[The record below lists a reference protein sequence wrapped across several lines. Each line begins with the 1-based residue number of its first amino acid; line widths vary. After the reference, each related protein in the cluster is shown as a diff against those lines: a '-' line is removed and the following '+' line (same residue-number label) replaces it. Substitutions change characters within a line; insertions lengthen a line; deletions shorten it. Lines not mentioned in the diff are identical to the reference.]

1 MQNPRLATRY
11 AKSIVDLASEQQQ
24 LDAVCTDMRLILQV
38 CKSNPDFLAV
48 LRSPVIHADKKQKIL
63 EAVIGSRIGKLTG
76 AFITLLVKKGRE
88 ANLPEIAGSFIGQF
102 NTIRGIR
109 RVKITTAAP
118 ISDELR
124 NTMVEKVKSGTGQTI
139 DLESVVD
146 EDIIG
151 GFLLETEGR
160 LVDASII
167 RDLKDIRK
175 QFENNDYIHK
185 IR

>member
-1 MQNPRLATRY
+1 MQNPRLAVRY
-11 AKSIVDLASEQQQ
+11 AKSIVDLATEQQLLEQ
-24 LDAVCTDMRLILQV
+24 VCDDMRLILSV

-63 EAVIGSRIGKLTG
+63 EAVIGSRLGKLTG

-88 ANLPEIAGSFIGQF
+88 ANLPEIAAAYIEQY
-102 NTIRGIR
+102 NRIKGIR

-124 NTMVEKVKSGTGQTI
+124 NTMVEKAKGGTGQTI

-146 EDIIG
+146 ESIIG

-160 LVDASII
+160 LVDASIS
-167 RDLKDIRK
+167 RDLKDIRR

>member
-1 MQNPRLATRY
+1 
-11 AKSIVDLASEQQQ
+11 
-24 LDAVCTDMRLILQV
+24 
-38 CKSNPDFLAV
+38 
-48 LRSPVIHADKKQKIL
+48 
-63 EAVIGSRIGKLTG
+63 
-76 AFITLLVKKGRE
+76 
-88 ANLPEIAGSFIGQF
+88 
-102 NTIRGIR
+102 
-109 RVKITTAAP
+109 VKITTAAP

>member
-1 MQNPRLATRY
+1 MQNPRLAVRY
-11 AKSIVDLASEQQQ
+11 AKSIIDLATEQQLLEQ
-24 LDAVCTDMRLILQV
+24 VCDDMRLILSV
-38 CKSNPDFLAV
+38 CKTNPDFLAV

-63 EAVIGSRIGKLTG
+63 EAVIAPRMGKLSG
-76 AFITLLVKKGRE
+76 AFINLLVKKGRE
-88 ANLPEIAGSFIGQF
+88 ANLPEIAGAFIEQY
-102 NTIRGIR
+102 NRIKGIR

-124 NTMVEKVKSGTGQTI
+124 NTMVEKARGGTGQNI

-146 EDIIG
+146 ESIIG

-160 LVDASII
+160 LVDASIS
-167 RDLKDIRK
+167 RDLKDIRR

>member
-1 MQNPRLATRY
+1 MQNPRLAVRY
-11 AKSIVDLASEQQQ
+11 AKSIVDLATEQQLLEQ
-24 LDAVCTDMRLILQV
+24 VCDDMRLILSV

-63 EAVIGSRIGKLTG
+63 EAVIGSRLGKLTG

-88 ANLPEIAGSFIGQF
+88 ANLPEIAGAFIEQY
-102 NTIRGIR
+102 NRIKGIR

-118 ISDELR
+118 ISEELR
-124 NTMVEKVKSGTGQTI
+124 NTMVEKAKGGTGQTI

-146 EDIIG
+146 ESIIG

-160 LVDASII
+160 LVDASIS
-167 RDLKDIRK
+167 RDLKDIRR